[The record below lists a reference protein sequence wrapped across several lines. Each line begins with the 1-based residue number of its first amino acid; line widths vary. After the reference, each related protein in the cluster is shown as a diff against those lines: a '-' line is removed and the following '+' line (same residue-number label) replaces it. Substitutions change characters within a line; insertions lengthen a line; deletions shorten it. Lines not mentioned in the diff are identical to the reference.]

1 MKSELTAKDV
11 MTSELITA
19 AGDLTVAEVV
29 DLLTENEVSGAP
41 VVDEEGKPI
50 GVVTLSDVAR
60 RATGRAPVDLD
71 RSRPEFFLRGWED
84 RYTVEEVRALR
95 IEAESLSVRD
105 VMTETLFTV
114 GEDAP
119 LDEIASVMLRGHIHR
134 VLVTRDGRLA
144 GIISSLDLLGALFEV
159 E

>member
-1 MKSELTAKDV
+1 MTHELTAKDV
-11 MTSELITA
+11 MTAELITA
-19 AGDLTVAEVV
+19 ASDLTVAELV

-41 VVDEEGKPI
+41 VVNEEGTPV

-60 RATGRAPVDLD
+60 KATGRASVDLD

-95 IEAESLSVRD
+95 IEEESLSVRS

-114 GEDAP
+114 EEDAP
-119 LDEIASVMLRGHIHR
+119 LEEIASVMLRGHVHR
-134 VLVTRDGRLA
+134 VLVTRDGRLV
-144 GIISSLDLLGALFEV
+144 GIISSLDLLGAVFGRE
-159 E
+159 